1 MRHLLLISV
10 LLLGASWAVAQ
21 SDSTNA
27 QSPAARPSTSG
38 QNDAMPASSGGS
50 TSVQGCLT
58 SSNGKFTLTGDDGNT
73 YQLSGD
79 AATLSHHVGHEIK
92 VTGSVSSETDAMQPQ
107 GGGSESGNM
116 GTAKQKLEVT
126 SVKHISKTCQNGG
139 SMSH

>member
-27 QSPAARPSTSG
+27 QSPAAQTSTRG
-38 QNDAMPASSGGS
+38 QNDAVPASSGGN

-58 SSNGKFTLTGDDGNT
+58 RSNGQFTLTGDDGSA
-73 YQLSGD
+73 YLLSGD
-79 AATLSHHVGHEIK
+79 AVTLSHHVGHEIK
-92 VTGSVSSETDAMQPQ
+92 VTGSMSSSTDAMQPQ
-107 GGGSESGNM
+107 GGGNQSGYM
-116 GTAKQKLEVT
+116 GTSKRKLEVT

-139 SMSH
+139 AMSH